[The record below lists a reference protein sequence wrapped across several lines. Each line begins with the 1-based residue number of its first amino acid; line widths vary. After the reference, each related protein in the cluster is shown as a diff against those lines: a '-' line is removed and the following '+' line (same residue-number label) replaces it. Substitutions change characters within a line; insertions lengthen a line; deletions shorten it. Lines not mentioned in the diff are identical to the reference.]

1 MIGNILLGPD
11 SLPLNAPVPGVTEV
25 FPVPGGAVDKL
36 LDNPD
41 ATVSELV
48 DAAAVDELV
57 AFAKQHP
64 MPE

>member
-11 SLPLNAPVPGVTEV
+11 SLPLNSPVPGVTEV
-25 FPVPGGAVDKL
+25 FPVPDGAVDKL
-36 LDNPD
+36 LDKPD
-41 ATVSELV
+41 ATINQLV
-48 DAAAVDELV
+48 DAVAVDELV